1 MDPPL
6 ITEISFSA
14 ANPSSYTL
22 TEIWPFAAIN
32 GETGGGGLGLR
43 MGNLVGG
50 PSELDGSV
58 EESTVTE
65 QSVGGG
71 GGGSGRKRRDLSL
84 EDETSNMVSTTS
96 SGNEFARRENISERM
111 KILQDLVPGCI
122 KIIGKALVLD
132 EIINYAQSLQRQVEF
147 LSMKLE
153 AVNSRMNVNPT
164 TEGFQ
169 LKDKFTILIWC

>member
-96 SGNEFARRENISERM
+96 SGNEF
-111 KILQDLVPGCI
+111 VG
-122 KIIGKALVLD
+122 
-132 EIINYAQSLQRQVEF
+132 SLQNALP
-147 LSMKLE
+147 LSL
-153 AVNSRMNVNPT
+153 SLSL
-164 TEGFQ
+164 FS
-169 LKDKFTILIWC
+169 F